1 MLKLQQKTCFP
12 NISPGGPKNL
22 KLEYRNM
29 VRIVCPIFNSWS
41 FIRIMVLEL
50 TDRQR
55 KELIYFY
62 INDKSDISY
71 HEFQQQYWR
80 SLFRRNPTLKIE
92 HSWYSNK
99 KEPNSEWFS
108 RLIFCWHILRDLF
121 DALSLIDSD

>member
-55 KELIYFY
+55 KELIYRGY
-62 INDKSDISY
+62 GEMAQKVIDGDMSHVKSY
-71 HEFQQQYWR
+71 
-80 SLFRRNPTLKIE
+80 
-92 HSWYSNK
+92 
-99 KEPNSEWFS
+99 
-108 RLIFCWHILRDLF
+108 
-121 DALSLIDSD
+121 A